1 MDRQDIRDLGID
13 ELRRELES
21 WGEPGYR
28 AGQVFGW
35 LYRRGARTFEEMSDL
50 GRPLREK
57 LARTFILTGPAE
69 AARLRGADGA
79 EKFVLRLGDDRL
91 IETVL
96 IPAPGRATVCVSTQ
110 VGCRFGC
117 VFCASGM
124 PGFTRN
130 LTAAEILGQV
140 LHVRQATGRTVTH
153 VVFMGMGEPLDNWE
167 NTTRAVRTLNA
178 PWGLGLAA
186 RRILISTCGLIPG
199 LQKLKAL
206 GLQVELAVSL
216 HAASN
221 TLRDRLAPVNR
232 KHPLDKLIPALRDY
246 RRETGR
252 LVTLEYVLIK
262 GVNDSPAEAG
272 RLGVL
277 ARRVGSKVNVIP
289 CSPVEGLGFEPVS
302 RPEAVAFLRRVEAR
316 GVRASLRRSK
326 GGEISAACG
335 QLAGRLPQ
343 DFSPLPGKQP

>member
-1 MDRQDIRDLGID
+1 MERRDIRDLEFED
-13 ELRRELES
+13 LRRELES

-28 AGQVFGW
+28 AGQVFAW
-35 LYRRGARTFEEMSDL
+35 LYRRGARAFEEMSDL
-50 GRPLREK
+50 GRPLREALDRK
-57 LARTFILTGPAE
+57 FVLKGFEELSRQ
-69 AARLRGADGA
+69 RGGDGA
-79 EKFVLRLGDDRL
+79 EKFLLRLEDGRL

-124 PGFTRN
+124 SGFTRN
-130 LTAAEILGQV
+130 LTAGEIVGQI
-140 LHVRQATGRTVTH
+140 LHVRQAIGRPVTH

-167 NTTRAVRTLNA
+167 NTARAVRTLNA
-178 PWGLGLAA
+178 PSGLGIAA

-199 LQKLKAL
+199 LPKLAAL

-221 TLRDRLAPVNR
+221 ALRDRLVPINR
-232 KHPLDKLIPALRDY
+232 KHPLDKLVPALRDY
-246 RRETGR
+246 RKETGR

-272 RLGVL
+272 RLGAL
-277 ARRVGSKVNVIP
+277 ARRVGAKVNIIP
-289 CSPVEGLGFEPVS
+289 CSPVEGLKFEPVS

-316 GVRASLRRSK
+316 GVRVSLRRSK
-326 GGEISAACG
+326 GGEIRAACG
-335 QLAGRLPQ
+335 QLAGRAP
-343 DFSPLPGKQP
+343 